1 MYSWEDEDIS
11 DLAGGPCKQSA
22 LINFRFLLY
31 VVSLSPSLPSSQWTH
46 LSLHGQLS
54 RMIKTLQRK
63 SQRNLAIVIP
73 PFNSLL
79 SMSFMNATNIPLSMI
94 EQLWLKS
101 WECTPRCLF
110 IFFPD
115 PHRPHAMSN
124 IGRQRQSMLGFRINA
139 LPTRSAL
146 VPDFPRHTI
155 SHRSPLY
162 SAPLIPPLLPSSRT
176 LRFQISSPPPFS
188 PVFNNPPHA
197 PHPL

>member
-54 RMIKTLQRK
+54 QMIKTLQRK
-63 SQRNLAIVIP
+63 GQRNLAIVIP

-101 WECTPRCLF
+101 WECTPRCLS
-110 IFFPD
+110 IFFIAHMLCP
-115 PHRPHAMSN
+115 N

-162 SAPLIPPLLPSSRT
+162 SAPLIPPLLLSSRT
-176 LRFQISSPPPFS
+176 LQFQISSPPPFS
-188 PVFNNPPHA
+188 LVFNNPLHA